1 MKTLKVVT
9 ALALA
14 GSVTLVHAATSTGQL
29 SVDATVAASCSVA
42 NTTLTFGSVDPL
54 VLASTDADAQAD
66 ISVTCSNTTS
76 YNVGLDA
83 GLTTGATVTTR
94 QMDISGT
101 GTDKLNYSLYSDSAR
116 SVNWGN
122 TVGTDTVVGTGS
134 GSAIAHTVY
143 GRIPSG
149 QNNAPVGT
157 YNDTVTI
164 TVTY

>member
-1 MKTLKVVT
+1 MKTLKTVA

-14 GSVTLVHAATSTGQL
+14 TSAPLVYAATSTGQL

-42 NTTLTFGSVDPL
+42 NTTLSFGSIDPL
-54 VLASTDADAQAD
+54 VLATADADAQAD
-66 ISVTCSNTTS
+66 ISVTCSNTTT

-83 GLTTGATVTTR
+83 GLTTAATVTTR
-94 QMDISGT
+94 QMDIAGA
-101 GTDKLNYSLYSDSAR
+101 GTDKLNYSLYSDSGR
-116 SVNWGN
+116 STNWGE
-122 TVGTDTVVGTGS
+122 TVPTDTVGGTGS
-134 GSAIAHTVY
+134 GSAIVHTVY

-164 TVTY
+164 TITY

>member
-9 ALALA
+9 ALALV
-14 GSVTLVHAATSTGQL
+14 GSVPLVHAATTTGQL

-42 NTTLTFGSVDPL
+42 NTTLSFGSIDPL
-54 VLASTDADAQAD
+54 TLATTNADAQAD

-76 YNVGLDA
+76 YNIGLDA

-94 QMDISGT
+94 QMDISGV
-101 GTDKLNYSLYSDSAR
+101 GTDKLDYSLFSDSTR
-116 SVNWGN
+116 GTNWGN
-122 TVGTDTVVGTGS
+122 TVGTDTVTGTGS